1 MDSEKLKEKISKIK
15 LIVFD
20 VDGTM
25 TDGKIYYSK
34 NGEEV
39 KRFSVRDGLG
49 TILLNLA
56 GLKTAIITSEN
67 SPIVTA
73 RAKKLRIE
81 YVILGSRKKTETLKK
96 LADDLDLNLQ
106 QVAFVGDDLND
117 LEALKIAGFSACPK
131 NAVSAVRDIVDFVS
145 SYNGGDG
152 AIREIAE
159 QILILQN
166 KSVNLPDNW

>member
-1 MDSEKLKEKISKIK
+1 MDRENLKEKISKIK

-25 TDGKIYYSK
+25 TDGKLYYSA
-34 NGEEV
+34 NGEEL

-56 GLKTAIITSEN
+56 GIITAIITSEN

-73 RAKKLRIE
+73 RAKKLKIE
-81 YVILGSRKKTETLKK
+81 HVILGSRNKTEAIRQLQKE
-96 LADDLDLNLQ
+96 LNFSLEEI
-106 QVAFVGDDLND
+106 AFVGDDLND
-117 LEALKIAGFSACPK
+117 LDVLQMVGFSACPN
-131 NAVSAVRDIVDFVS
+131 NAVNVVKDVVDFVS

-159 QILILQN
+159 EILILQN
-166 KSVNLPDNW
+166 KSVNSPKNW

>member
-1 MDSEKLKEKISKIK
+1 MDTEKLKEKISKIK

-25 TDGKIYYSK
+25 TDGKLYYSA
-34 NGEEV
+34 NGEEL

-49 TILLNLA
+49 TILLNLS
-56 GLKTAIITSEN
+56 GFITAIVTSEN

-73 RAKKLRIE
+73 RAKKLKIE
-81 YVILGSRKKTETLKK
+81 HVILGSRNKTEAIRQLSKE
-96 LADDLDLNLQ
+96 LNLSLEEI
-106 QVAFVGDDLND
+106 AFIGDDLND
-117 LEALKIAGFSACPK
+117 LDVLQIVGFSACPN
-131 NAVSAVRDIVDFVS
+131 NAVSAVKDVVDFIS

-166 KSVNLPDNW
+166 KSINLPKNW

>member
-1 MDSEKLKEKISKIK
+1 MDTEKLKAKISKIK

-25 TDGKIYYSK
+25 TDGKLYYSA
-34 NGEEV
+34 NGEEL

-56 GLKTAIITSEN
+56 GFITAIVTSEN

-73 RAKKLRIE
+73 RAKKLKIE
-81 YVILGSRKKTETLKK
+81 HVILGSRNKTDAIRHLQEE
-96 LADDLDLNLQ
+96 LNLSAEEI
-106 QVAFVGDDLND
+106 AFIGDDLND
-117 LEALKIAGFSACPK
+117 IEVLKIVGFSACPN
-131 NAVSAVRDIVDFVS
+131 NAVSAVKDVVDFIS

-166 KSVNLPDNW
+166 KSINLPKNW